1 MNKGSA
7 YWLKQTRNTNENFNL
22 IELANTQRAISN
34 FVKIQTGKDIPVEFI
49 SHDDGDSMTDGKK
62 IVISSTINT
71 HNLDAVVGT
80 ALHEAAHCK
89 HTDFFVLKKIA
100 NRLLEGNLM
109 GGRRWV
115 EMLLNFIEDRRIDN
129 LIYHNA
135 PGYQDY
141 YRSMYER
148 YFYSKV
154 IDKGLK
160 GKEYRE
166 ENWDSY
172 AFRIINIFNKNTDL
186 KALACLE
193 EVYNIIDLKT
203 ISRLTST
210 THSLEI
216 AIKIYELI
224 NKHFSIQNKPK
235 PNSLE
240 SNLESKPNFS
250 NPGNDKGPSKEEIK
264 KAFSK
269 QEEFLKGNVH
279 KVKSSKK
286 EKQQIEAI
294 SKSKVDVKN
303 VKATDYKGIE
313 HTDIPVHVIDGITP
327 TIIESNLYEVFGRV
341 NLMNK
346 QIDEGIAKGK
356 KLLSKLR
363 IRNEQITLH
372 SNRLKSGK
380 IDPRR
385 IHAASFEEDLFYKID
400 RANYKPISLHV
411 SIDGSGS
418 MFGVKW
424 NQTLINTIAL
434 GYISLH
440 MNNIDL
446 TISIRTTG
454 KDLGKSSMTAHV
466 PLLILAFN
474 SKKHTMSDLRR
485 LGHYKTKGLTPEGMC
500 LNALNEYIPNSSYYL
515 DSYLINMSDGY
526 PTFEK
531 QGKFTYKGEEA
542 ILDTA
547 KAVKNIKKKGVNI
560 LSYFIQSSTT
570 QTKEEEL
577 MENFQIMYGKGA
589 SFIDPKNMH
598 EVTKTLNNLFLKQ
611 NLVS

>member
-7 YWLKQTRNTNENFNL
+7 YWLKQTRNTNENFDL

-49 SHDDGDSMTDGKK
+49 GNDNGDSMTDGKK
-62 IVISSTINT
+62 ILISSTINT
-71 HNLDAVVGT
+71 HNLDSVVGT
-80 ALHEAAHCK
+80 ALHESAHCIY
-89 HTDFFVLKKIA
+89 TDFFVLKKIA
-100 NRLLEGNLM
+100 NRLLETNLM
-109 GGRRWV
+109 GGRRWI

-129 LIYHNA
+129 LVYHNA

-141 YRSMYER
+141 YRAMYDR
-148 YFYSKV
+148 YFYSKTV
-154 IDKGLK
+154 NKGLK

-166 ENWDSY
+166 ENWESY

-186 KALACLE
+186 KALTCLE
-193 EVYNIIDLKT
+193 DIYNIINLKT
-203 ISRLTST
+203 IGRLTST

-216 AIKIYELI
+216 AIEIYELL

-235 PNSLE
+235 SNS
-240 SNLESKPNFS
+240 
-250 NPGNDKGPSKEEIK
+250 PGNNKGPSKEEIK

-269 QEEFLKGNVH
+269 QEEFLKGNIH
-279 KVKSSKK
+279 KVKATKRQ
-286 EKQQIEAI
+286 KQQIEAI

-303 VKATDYKGIE
+303 VKAIDSKGVE

-346 QIDEGIAKGK
+346 QIDEGVAKGK
-356 KLLSKLR
+356 KLLRKLR
-363 IRNEQITLH
+363 IRNEQITLQ

-418 MFGVKW
+418 MDGIKW

-454 KDLGKSSMTAHV
+454 KDLSKSSMTAQV

-560 LSYFIQSSTT
+560 LSYFIKTPST

-577 MENFQIMYGKGA
+577 IENFQIMYGKEA
-589 SFIDPKNMH
+589 SFIDPKNMY

>member
-7 YWLKQTRNTNENFNL
+7 YWLKETRNTNENFDL

-34 FVKIQTGKDIPVEFI
+34 FVKIQTGKDIPIEFI
-49 SHDDGDSMTDGKK
+49 GSDNGDSMTDGKK
-62 IVISSTINT
+62 ILISSTINT
-71 HNLDAVVGT
+71 HNLDSIVGT
-80 ALHEAAHCK
+80 ALHESAHCMY
-89 HTDFFVLKKIA
+89 TDFFVLKKIA
-100 NRLLEGNLM
+100 NRLLESNLM
-109 GGRRWV
+109 GGRRWI

-129 LIYHNA
+129 LVYHNA

-141 YRSMYER
+141 YRAMYDR
-148 YFYSKV
+148 YFYSKTV
-154 IDKGLK
+154 DKGLK

-166 ENWDSY
+166 ENWESY

-186 KALACLE
+186 KALTCLE
-193 EVYNIIDLKT
+193 DIYNIIDLKT
-203 ISRLTST
+203 IGRLTST

-216 AIKIYELI
+216 AIEIYELL
-224 NKHFSIQNKPK
+224 NKHFSTQNKPK
-235 PNSLE
+235 SNS
-240 SNLESKPNFS
+240 
-250 NPGNDKGPSKEEIK
+250 PGNNKGPSKEEIK

-269 QEEFLKGNVH
+269 QEEFLKGNIH
-279 KVKSSKK
+279 KVKATKRQ
-286 EKQQIEAI
+286 KQQIEAI

-303 VKATDYKGIE
+303 VKATDSKGIE
-313 HTDIPVHVIDGITP
+313 HTDIPVHIIDGITP

-346 QIDEGIAKGK
+346 QIDEGVAKGK
-356 KLLSKLR
+356 KLLRKLR
-363 IRNEQITLH
+363 IRNEQITLQ

-418 MFGVKW
+418 MDGIKW

-454 KDLGKSSMTAHV
+454 RDLSKSSMTAHV

-531 QGKFTYKGEEA
+531 QGKFTYKGDEA

-560 LSYFIQSSTT
+560 LSYFIKTPST

-577 MENFQIMYGKGA
+577 IENFQIMYGKEA
-589 SFIDPKNMH
+589 SFIDPKNMY

>member
-1 MNKGSA
+1 MKTSKF
-7 YWLKQTRNTNENFNL
+7 WLTNNINNNENFNL

-34 FVKIQTGKDIPVEFI
+34 FVKIQTGKEIPIEFI
-49 SHDDGDSMTDGKK
+49 PNNNCDSMTDGKK

-71 HNLDAVVGT
+71 RNLDAVIGT

-89 HTDFFVLKKIA
+89 YTDFFVLKKIA
-100 NRLLEGNLM
+100 NRLLEVNLM
-109 GGRRWV
+109 GGRRWI
-115 EMLLNFIEDRRIDN
+115 ELLLNFIEDKRIDN
-129 LIYHNA
+129 LVYHNA

-141 YRSMYER
+141 YRAMYDR
-148 YFYSKV
+148 YFYSKTV
-154 IDKGLK
+154 DKGLK
-160 GKEYRE
+160 GKEYRG
-166 ENWDSY
+166 ENWEHY
-172 AFRIINIFNKNTDL
+172 MFRIINMFNKNADPTALKMLPQVYKVVDL
-186 KALACLE
+186 E
-193 EVYNIIDLKT
+193 NIG
-203 ISRLTST
+203 RLTST
-210 THSLEI
+210 KHSLEL
-216 AIKIYELI
+216 AITIYQLI
-224 NKHFSIQNKPK
+224 NMHFILNSKDKHQAQENRKGAKQNKT
-235 PNSLE
+235 
-240 SNLESKPNFS
+240 
-250 NPGNDKGPSKEEIK
+250 SKEEIK

-269 QEEFLKGNVH
+269 QQEFLKGNVYKSPITH
-279 KVKSSKK
+279 K
-286 EKQQIEAI
+286 ERKQVEAI
-294 SKSKVDVKN
+294 SKSNIDIKN
-303 VKATDYKGIE
+303 VKATDSKGIE
-313 HTDIPVHVIDGITP
+313 HTNIPVHVIDGITP

-346 QIDEGIAKGK
+346 QIDEGVAKGK
-356 KLLSKLR
+356 KLLRKLR
-363 IRNEQITLH
+363 IRNEQITLA
-372 SNRLKSGK
+372 SKRLKSGK

-385 IHAASFEEDLFYKID
+385 IYAANFEDDLFYKID

-411 SIDGSGS
+411 TIDGSGS
-418 MFGVKW
+418 MEGTKW
-424 NQTLINTIAL
+424 WQTLINTIAL

-454 KDLGKSSMTAHV
+454 RDLSKSSMTAQV
-466 PLLILAFN
+466 QLLILAFN
-474 SKKHTMSDLRR
+474 SKKHTLADLKR

-526 PTFEK
+526 PTFERY
-531 QGKFTYKGEEA
+531 GKFTYKGEEA

-577 MENFQIMYGKGA
+577 MENFQIMYGKEA
-589 SFIDPKNMH
+589 SFIDPKNMY

>member
-7 YWLKQTRNTNENFNL
+7 YWLKETRNTDENFDL

-34 FVKIQTGKDIPVEFI
+34 FVKIQTGKDIPIEFI
-49 SHDDGDSMTDGKK
+49 GSDNGDSMTDGKK
-62 IVISSTINT
+62 ILISSTINT
-71 HNLDAVVGT
+71 HNLDSIVGT
-80 ALHEAAHCK
+80 ALHESAHCMY
-89 HTDFFVLKKIA
+89 TDFFVLKKIA
-100 NRLLEGNLM
+100 NRLLESNLM
-109 GGRRWV
+109 GGRRWI

-129 LIYHNA
+129 LVYHNA

-141 YRSMYER
+141 YRAMYDR
-148 YFYSKV
+148 YFYSKTV
-154 IDKGLK
+154 DKGLK

-166 ENWDSY
+166 ENWESY

-186 KALACLE
+186 KALTCLE
-193 EVYNIIDLKT
+193 DIYNIIDLKT
-203 ISRLTST
+203 IGRLTST

-216 AIKIYELI
+216 AIEIYELL
-224 NKHFSIQNKPK
+224 NKHFSTQNKPK
-235 PNSLE
+235 SNS
-240 SNLESKPNFS
+240 
-250 NPGNDKGPSKEEIK
+250 PGNNKGPSKEEIK

-279 KVKSSKK
+279 KVKATKRQ
-286 EKQQIEAI
+286 KQQIEAI

-303 VKATDYKGIE
+303 VKAIDSKGVE

-346 QIDEGIAKGK
+346 QIDEGVAKGK
-356 KLLSKLR
+356 KLLRKLR
-363 IRNEQITLH
+363 IRNEQITLN

-418 MFGVKW
+418 MEGTKW
-424 NQTLINTIAL
+424 WQTLINTIAL

-446 TISIRTTG
+446 TVSIRTTG
-454 KDLGKSSMTAHV
+454 KDLSKSSQTAHI

-474 SKKHTMSDLRR
+474 SKKHTMSDLKR
-485 LGHYKTKGLTPEGMC
+485 LGHYKVKGLTPEGMC
-500 LNALNEYIPNSSYYL
+500 LNALSEYIPNSSYYL

-526 PTFEK
+526 PTFE
-531 QGKFTYKGEEA
+531 QYGKFTYKGITA

-570 QTKEEEL
+570 KTKESEL
-577 MENFQIMYGKGA
+577 MENFQIMYGKEA

>member
-7 YWLKQTRNTNENFNL
+7 YWLKETRNTNENFDL

-34 FVKIQTGKDIPVEFI
+34 FVKILTKKDIPVEFFERNE
-49 SHDDGDSMTDGKK
+49 GDSMTDGKK
-62 IVISSTINT
+62 IAISSTINM
-71 HNLDAVVGT
+71 HNIDSVVGL
-80 ALHEAAHCK
+80 ALHEGAHCK

-100 NRLLEGNLM
+100 NRLLEVNLM
-109 GGRRWV
+109 GGRRWI
-115 EMLLNFIEDRRIDN
+115 ELLLNFIEDKRIDN
-129 LIYHNA
+129 LVYHNA

-141 YRSMYER
+141 YRAMYER
-148 YFYSKV
+148 YYYSKTV
-154 IDKGLK
+154 DQGLT
-160 GKEYRE
+160 GKEYRG
-166 ENWDSY
+166 ENWEHY
-172 AFRIINIFNKNTDL
+172 MFRIINMFNKNADPTALKMLSQVYKVVDL
-186 KALACLE
+186 E
-193 EVYNIIDLKT
+193 NIG
-203 ISRLTST
+203 RLTST
-210 THSLEI
+210 KHSLEL
-216 AIKIYELI
+216 AITIYDLI
-224 NKHFSIQNKPK
+224 NRYFAAQPSTPHQIQKNREGAKHNKT
-235 PNSLE
+235 
-240 SNLESKPNFS
+240 
-250 NPGNDKGPSKEEIK
+250 SKEEIK

-269 QEEFLKGNVH
+269 QQEFLKGNVH
-279 KVKSSKK
+279 KSKATK
-286 EKQQIEAI
+286 RQKQQIEAI

-303 VKATDYKGIE
+303 VKAIDSKGVE
-313 HTDIPVHVIDGITP
+313 HTDISVHVIDGITP

-346 QIDEGIAKGK
+346 QIDEGVAKGK
-356 KLLSKLR
+356 KLLRKLR
-363 IRNEQITLH
+363 IRNEQITLQ

-418 MFGVKW
+418 MDGIKW

-454 KDLGKSSMTAHV
+454 KDLSKSSMTAQV

-560 LSYFIQSSTT
+560 LSYFIKTPTT

-577 MENFQIMYGKGA
+577 IKNFQIMYGKEA
-589 SFIDPKNMH
+589 SFINPKNMH

>member
-7 YWLKQTRNTNENFNL
+7 YWLKPTRNTDENFNL
-22 IELANTQRAISN
+22 IELANTQRAITN
-34 FVKIQTGKDIPVEFI
+34 FVKIQTGKEIPVEFI
-49 SHDDGDSMTDGKK
+49 ANNEGDSMTDGKK
-62 IVISSTINT
+62 IAISSLINT
-71 HNLDAVVGT
+71 HNLDSVIGT

-89 HTDFFVLKKIA
+89 YTDFFVLKRIA
-100 NRLLEGNLM
+100 NRLLETNLM
-109 GGRRWV
+109 GGRRWI
-115 EMLLNFIEDRRIDN
+115 EMLLNFVEDRRIDN
-129 LIYHNA
+129 LVYHNA

-141 YRSMYER
+141 YRAMYDR
-148 YFYSKV
+148 YFYSTI

-172 AFRIINIFNKNTDL
+172 AFRIINLFNKNTDL

-193 EVYNIIDLKT
+193 EVHNIIDLKT
-203 ISRLTST
+203 IGRLTST
-210 THSLEI
+210 KHSLDV
-216 AIKIYELI
+216 AIEVYEVLNKYFSMQKREG
-224 NKHFSIQNKPK
+224 NKHQEQENRKGAKS
-235 PNSLE
+235 S
-240 SNLESKPNFS
+240 
-250 NPGNDKGPSKEEIK
+250 GPSKEELK
-264 KAFSK
+264 KAFGK

-279 KVKSSKK
+279 KAKVNKK

-294 SKSKVDVKN
+294 SKSKIDVKN
-303 VKATDYKGIE
+303 VTARDDKGTK
-313 HTDIPVHVIDGITP
+313 HTNIPVHVIDGITP
-327 TIIESNLYEVFGRV
+327 SIIESNLYEVFGRV

-346 QIDEGIAKGK
+346 QIDEGVVKGK
-356 KLLSKLR
+356 KLLRKLR
-363 IRNEQITLH
+363 IRNEQITLN

-418 MFGVKW
+418 MDGTKW

-434 GYISLH
+434 GYISIH

-454 KDLGKSSMTAHV
+454 QDLSKSSMTAHV

-474 SKKHTMSDLRR
+474 SKKHTLSDLRR

-560 LSYFIQSSTT
+560 LSYFIQSSSTKV
-570 QTKEEEL
+570 KEEEL
-577 MENFQIMYGKGA
+577 MENFQIMYGKEA

-598 EVTKTLNNLFLKQ
+598 EVTKTLNDLFLKQ

>member
-100 NRLLEGNLM
+100 NRLLETNLM
-109 GGRRWV
+109 GGRRWI

-129 LIYHNA
+129 LVYHNA

-356 KLLSKLR
+356 KLLRKLR
-363 IRNEQITLH
+363 IRNEQITLQ

>member
-7 YWLKQTRNTNENFNL
+7 YWLKETRNTDENFDL

-34 FVKIQTGKDIPVEFI
+34 FVKIQTGKDIPVEFVANN
-49 SHDDGDSMTDGKK
+49 DGDSMTDGKK
-62 IVISSTINT
+62 ILISSTINT
-71 HNLDAVVGT
+71 HNLDSVVGT
-80 ALHEAAHCK
+80 ALHESAHCK
-89 HTDFFVLKKIA
+89 YTDFLVLKKIA
-100 NRLLEGNLM
+100 NRLLETNLM
-109 GGRRWV
+109 GGRRWI
-115 EMLLNFIEDRRIDN
+115 EMLLNFVEDRRIDN
-129 LIYHNA
+129 LVYHNA

-141 YRSMYER
+141 YRAMYDR
-148 YFYSKV
+148 YFYSKIV
-154 IDKGLK
+154 DKGLK

-172 AFRIINIFNKNTDL
+172 AFRIINLFNKNTDL

-203 ISRLTST
+203 IGRLTST
-210 THSLEI
+210 KHSLDV
-216 AIKIYELI
+216 AIEVYELL
-224 NKHFSIQNKPK
+224 NKYFSIQKREGNKHQEQENRK
-235 PNSLE
+235 GAK
-240 SNLESKPNFS
+240 SN
-250 NPGNDKGPSKEEIK
+250 GPSKEEIK
-264 KAFSK
+264 KAFAK

-279 KVKSSKK
+279 KSKVNKK
-286 EKQQIEAI
+286 EKQQIDAI
-294 SKSKVDVKN
+294 SKSKIDVKN
-303 VKATDYKGIE
+303 VTARDDKGVK
-313 HTDIPVHVIDGITP
+313 HTNIPVHVIDGITP
-327 TIIESNLYEVFGRV
+327 SIIESNLYECFGRV

-346 QIDEGIAKGK
+346 QIDEGVAKGK
-356 KLLSKLR
+356 KLLRKLR
-363 IRNEQITLH
+363 IRNEQITLQ

-418 MFGVKW
+418 MDGIKW

-454 KDLGKSSMTAHV
+454 KDLSKSSMTAQV

-526 PTFEK
+526 PTFE
-531 QGKFTYKGEEA
+531 QYGKFTYKGITA

-570 QTKEEEL
+570 KTKESEL
-577 MENFQIMYGKGA
+577 MENFQIMYGKEA

>member
-1 MNKGSA
+1 MKTSKFWHTN
-7 YWLKQTRNTNENFNL
+7 NTNSSDNFNL

-34 FVKIQTGKDIPVEFI
+34 FVKIQTGKDIPVEFVANN
-49 SHDDGDSMTDGKK
+49 DGDSMTDGKK
-62 IVISSTINT
+62 ILISSTINT

-129 LIYHNA
+129 LTYHNA

-154 IDKGLK
+154 VDKGLK
-160 GKEYRE
+160 SKEYRE
-166 ENWDSY
+166 ENWEHY
-172 AFRIINIFNKNTDL
+172 MFRIINMFNKNADQT
-186 KALACLE
+186 ALQVLPTI
-193 EVYNIIDLKT
+193 YKMIDLKN
-203 ISRLTST
+203 IDRLKNTRD
-210 THSLEI
+210 SLEL
-216 AIKIYELI
+216 AITIYRLI
-224 NKHFSIQNKPK
+224 NKHFSSKKKPK

-250 NPGNDKGPSKEEIK
+250 NPGDNKGPSKEEIK

-303 VKATDYKGIE
+303 VKATDSKGIE

-327 TIIESNLYEVFGRV
+327 VIIESNLYEVFGRV
-341 NLMNK
+341 NLMDK
-346 QIDEGIAKGK
+346 QIDEGVAKGK
-356 KLLSKLR
+356 KLLRKLR
-363 IRNEQITLH
+363 IRNEQITLQ
-372 SNRLKSGK
+372 SNRLKQGK

-454 KDLGKSSMTAHV
+454 KDLSKSSMTAHV

-500 LNALNEYIPNSSYYL
+500 LNALSEYIPNSSYYL

-560 LSYFIQSSTT
+560 LSYFIKTPTT
-570 QTKEEEL
+570 QIKEEEL
-577 MENFQIMYGKGA
+577 IENFQIMYGKEA

>member
-7 YWLKQTRNTNENFNL
+7 YWLKETRNTDENFDL

-34 FVKIQTGKDIPVEFI
+34 FVKIQTGKEIPVEFI
-49 SHDDGDSMTDGKK
+49 ANNDGDSMTDGKR
-62 IVISSTINT
+62 ILISSLINT
-71 HNLDAVVGT
+71 HNLDSVVGT

-89 HTDFFVLKKIA
+89 HTDFLVLKKIA
-100 NRLLEGNLM
+100 NRLLETNLM
-109 GGRRWV
+109 GGRRWI
-115 EMLLNFIEDRRIDN
+115 EMLLNFVEDRRIDD
-129 LIYHNA
+129 LVYRNA

-141 YRSMYER
+141 YRAMYDR
-148 YFYSKV
+148 YFYSKI
-154 IDKGLK
+154 IDKGLR

-172 AFRIINIFNKNTDL
+172 AFRIINLFNKNTDL

-193 EVYNIIDLKT
+193 EVHNIIDLKN
-203 ISRLTST
+203 IGRLTST
-210 THSLEI
+210 KHSLDV
-216 AIKIYELI
+216 AIEVYEVL
-224 NKHFSIQNKPK
+224 NKYFSMQKR
-235 PNSLE
+235 E
-240 SNLESKPNFS
+240 GSKHQEQENRKGAKS
-250 NPGNDKGPSKEEIK
+250 SGPSKEEIK
-264 KAFSK
+264 KAFGK
-269 QEEFLKGNVH
+269 QEEFLKGNVPKA
-279 KVKSSKK
+279 KVNKR

-294 SKSKVDVKN
+294 SKSKIDVKN
-303 VKATDYKGIE
+303 VTARDYKGTK
-313 HTDIPVHVIDGITP
+313 HTNIPVHVIDGITP
-327 TIIESNLYEVFGRV
+327 SIIESNLYECFGRV
-341 NLMNK
+341 NLMDK
-346 QIDEGIAKGK
+346 QIDEGISKGK
-356 KLLSKLR
+356 KLLRKLR
-363 IRNEQITLH
+363 IRNEQITLN

-418 MFGVKW
+418 MEGKKW

-434 GYISLH
+434 GYISIH
-440 MNNIDL
+440 MSNIDL

-454 KDLGKSSMTAHV
+454 KDLSKSSMTSHI

-485 LGHYKTKGLTPEGMC
+485 LGHYKTNGLTPEGMC

-526 PTFEK
+526 PTFE
-531 QGKFTYKGEEA
+531 QYGKFTYKGITA

-560 LSYFIQSSTT
+560 LSYFIQSSSTK
-570 QTKEEEL
+570 TKEEEL
-577 MENFQIMYGKGA
+577 IENFQTMYGKEA

-598 EVTKTLNNLFLKQ
+598 EVTKTLNDLFLKQ

>member
-1 MNKGSA
+1 MLDIKVPSVGESISEVVIARWNKKTGDYVAMDELLCELESDKA
-7 YWLKQTRNTNENFNL
+7 TFELNAEKAGILTTKGNEGDTIKVGDIICL
-22 IELANTQRAISN
+22 IDETAAKPESSKPEVESIKPKIETTQPA
-34 FVKIQTGKDIPVEFI
+34 
-49 SHDDGDSMTDGKK
+49 
-62 IVISSTINT
+62 
-71 HNLDAVVGT
+71 
-80 ALHEAAHCK
+80 
-89 HTDFFVLKKIA
+89 
-100 NRLLEGNLM
+100 
-109 GGRRWV
+109 
-115 EMLLNFIEDRRIDN
+115 
-129 LIYHNA
+129 
-135 PGYQDY
+135 
-141 YRSMYER
+141 
-148 YFYSKV
+148 
-154 IDKGLK
+154 
-160 GKEYRE
+160 
-166 ENWDSY
+166 
-172 AFRIINIFNKNTDL
+172 IINEQP
-186 KALACLE
+186 A
-193 EVYNIIDLKT
+193 V
-203 ISRLTST
+203 
-210 THSLEI
+210 
-216 AIKIYELI
+216 
-224 NKHFSIQNKPK
+224 NKPFPSVAAAK
-235 PNSLE
+235 ILAE
-240 SNLESKPNFS
+240 
-250 NPGNDKGPSKEEIK
+250 KGI
-264 KAFSK
+264 
-269 QEEFLKGNVH
+269 
-279 KVKSSKK
+279 
-286 EKQQIEAI
+286 
-294 SKSKVDVKN
+294 DVKN
-303 VKATDYKGIE
+303 VKAIDSKGVE
-313 HTDIPVHVIDGITP
+313 HTDISVHVIDGITP

-346 QIDEGIAKGK
+346 QIDEGVIKGK
-356 KLLSKLR
+356 KLLRKLR
-363 IRNEQITLH
+363 IRNEQITLQ

-418 MFGVKW
+418 MDGIKW

-454 KDLGKSSMTAHV
+454 KDLSKSSMTAHV

-485 LGHYKTKGLTPEGMC
+485 LGHYKVKGLTPEGMC

-531 QGKFTYKGEEA
+531 HGNFTYKGEEA

-577 MENFQIMYGKGA
+577 IENFQLMYGKEA

-598 EVTKTLNNLFLKQ
+598 EVTKTLNSLFLER
-611 NLVS
+611 NLIS

>member
-7 YWLKQTRNTNENFNL
+7 YWLKETRNTDENFDL

-34 FVKIQTGKDIPVEFI
+34 FVKIQTGKEIPVEFI
-49 SHDDGDSMTDGKK
+49 ANNDGDSMTDGKR
-62 IVISSTINT
+62 ILISSLINT
-71 HNLDAVVGT
+71 HNLDSVVGT

-89 HTDFFVLKKIA
+89 YTDFLVLKKIA
-100 NRLLEGNLM
+100 NRLLETNLM
-109 GGRRWV
+109 GGRRWI
-115 EMLLNFIEDRRIDN
+115 EMLLNFVEDRRIDD
-129 LIYHNA
+129 LVYRNA

-141 YRSMYER
+141 YRAMYDR
-148 YFYSKV
+148 YFYSKI
-154 IDKGLK
+154 IDKGLR

-172 AFRIINIFNKNTDL
+172 AFRIINLFNKNTDL

-193 EVYNIIDLKT
+193 EVHNIIDLKT
-203 ISRLTST
+203 IGRLTST
-210 THSLEI
+210 KHSLDV
-216 AIKIYELI
+216 AIEVYEVL
-224 NKHFSIQNKPK
+224 NKYFSMQKR
-235 PNSLE
+235 E
-240 SNLESKPNFS
+240 GSKHQEQENRKGAKS
-250 NPGNDKGPSKEEIK
+250 SGPSKEEIK
-264 KAFSK
+264 KAFGK
-269 QEEFLKGNVH
+269 QEEFLKGNVPKA
-279 KVKSSKK
+279 KVNKR

-294 SKSKVDVKN
+294 SKSKIDVKN
-303 VKATDYKGIE
+303 VTARDYKGTK
-313 HTDIPVHVIDGITP
+313 HTNIPVHVIDGITP
-327 TIIESNLYEVFGRV
+327 SIIESNLYECFGRV
-341 NLMNK
+341 NLMDK
-346 QIDEGIAKGK
+346 QIDEGISKGK
-356 KLLSKLR
+356 KLLRKLR
-363 IRNEQITLH
+363 IRNEQITLN

-418 MFGVKW
+418 MEGKKW

-434 GYISLH
+434 GYISIH
-440 MNNIDL
+440 MSNIDL

-454 KDLGKSSMTAHV
+454 NDLAKSSMTAHV

-485 LGHYKTKGLTPEGMC
+485 LGHYKVKGLTPEGMC
-500 LNALNEYIPNSSYYL
+500 LNALSEYIPNSSYYL

-526 PTFEK
+526 PTFE
-531 QGKFTYKGEEA
+531 QYGKFTYKGITA

-560 LSYFIQSSTT
+560 LSYFIQSSSTK
-570 QTKEEEL
+570 TKEEEL
-577 MENFQIMYGKGA
+577 IENFQTMYGKEA

-598 EVTKTLNNLFLKQ
+598 EVTKTLNDLFLKQ

>member
-1 MNKGSA
+1 MDKGSA
-7 YWLKQTRNTNENFNL
+7 YWLKETRNTDDNFDL

-34 FVKIQTGKDIPVEFI
+34 FVKIQTGKEIPIEFMANN
-49 SHDDGDSMTDGKK
+49 DGDSMTDGKK
-62 IVISSTINT
+62 IIISSTINT
-71 HNLDAVVGT
+71 RNLDAVVGT

-89 HTDFFVLKKIA
+89 YTEFFVLKKIA
-100 NRLLEGNLM
+100 NRLLETNLM
-109 GGRRWV
+109 GGRRWI
-115 EMLLNFIEDRRIDN
+115 EMLLNFVEDRRIDN
-129 LIYHNA
+129 LVYHNA

-148 YFYSKV
+148 YYYSK
-154 IDKGLK
+154 IINQGLK
-160 GKEYRE
+160 GKEYRD
-166 ENWDSY
+166 ENWEHY
-172 AFRIINIFNKNTDL
+172 MFRIINMFNKNSDPT
-186 KALACLE
+186 ALQVLPE
-193 EVYNIIDLKT
+193 IYKVIDLKN
-203 ISRLTST
+203 IDRLKNTQD
-210 THSLEI
+210 SLEL
-216 AIKIYELI
+216 AITIYKFI
-224 NKHFSIQNKPK
+224 NLHFIHQSPTTKQTEENQKGAKQN
-235 PNSLE
+235 NTSR
-240 SNLESKPNFS
+240 
-250 NPGNDKGPSKEEIK
+250 EEIK
-264 KAFSK
+264 KAFNK
-269 QEEFLKGNVH
+269 QEEFLKGNIYKS
-279 KVKSSKK
+279 KVNKK

-303 VKATDYKGIE
+303 VKATDHKGIE
-313 HTDIPVHVIDGITP
+313 HTNIPVHVIDGITP
-327 TIIESNLYEVFGRV
+327 TIIESNLYEVFGKV

-346 QIDEGIAKGK
+346 QIDKGIAKGK
-356 KLLSKLR
+356 KLLRKLR

-418 MFGVKW
+418 MEGTKW

-434 GYISLH
+434 GYISIH
-440 MNNIDL
+440 MSNIDL

-454 KDLGKSSMTAHV
+454 NDLTKSSQTAYI

-485 LGHYKTKGLTPEGMC
+485 LGHYKVKGLTPEGMC

-526 PTFEK
+526 PTFE
-531 QGKFTYKGEEA
+531 QYGKFLYKGSEA

-547 KAVKNIKKKGVNI
+547 KAVRNIKKKGVNI
-560 LSYFIQSSTT
+560 LSYFIQAPTT
-570 QTKEEEL
+570 HTKEEEL
-577 MENFQIMYGKGA
+577 IENFQIMYGKEA

-598 EVTKTLNNLFLKQ
+598 EVTKTLNSLFLKQ

>member
-100 NRLLEGNLM
+100 NRLLETNLM
-109 GGRRWV
+109 GGRRWI

-129 LIYHNA
+129 LVYHNA

-560 LSYFIQSSTT
+560 LSYFIQSSSTKV
-570 QTKEEEL
+570 KEEEL
-577 MENFQIMYGKGA
+577 IENFQTMYGKEA

>member
-7 YWLKQTRNTNENFNL
+7 YWLKETRNPKDNFDL

-34 FVKIQTGKDIPVEFI
+34 FVKIQTGKEIPIDFI
-49 SHDDGDSMTDGKK
+49 PNNNCDSMTDGKK
-62 IVISSTINT
+62 IIISSTINT
-71 HNLDAVVGT
+71 RNLDAVIGT

-100 NRLLEGNLM
+100 NRLLETNLM
-109 GGRRWV
+109 GGRRWI
-115 EMLLNFIEDRRIDN
+115 EMLLNFVEDRRIDN
-129 LIYHNA
+129 LVYYNA

-141 YRSMYER
+141 YRSMYDR
-148 YFYSKV
+148 YFYSKIV
-154 IDKGLK
+154 DRGLK

-172 AFRIINIFNKNTDL
+172 AFRIINLFNKNTDL

-203 ISRLTST
+203 IGRLTST
-210 THSLEI
+210 KHSLDI
-216 AIKIYELI
+216 AIEVYELI
-224 NKHFSIQNKPK
+224 NKYFLIQKREGNKHQEQENRK
-235 PNSLE
+235 GAK
-240 SNLESKPNFS
+240 SN
-250 NPGNDKGPSKEEIK
+250 GPSKEEIK

-269 QEEFLKGNVH
+269 QENFLKGSVPKTPITH
-279 KVKSSKK
+279 R
-286 EKQQIEAI
+286 EKAQVEAI
-294 SKSKVDVKN
+294 SKSKIDVKN
-303 VKATDYKGIE
+303 VTAKDNKGVE
-313 HTDIPVHVIDGITP
+313 HTNIPVHVIDGITP
-327 TIIESNLYEVFGRV
+327 TIIESNLYEVFGKV

-356 KLLSKLR
+356 KLLRKLR
-363 IRNEQITLH
+363 IRNEQITLT

-418 MFGVKW
+418 MEGTKW
-424 NQTLINTIAL
+424 WQTLINTIAL

-446 TISIRTTG
+446 TVSIRTTG
-454 KDLGKSSMTAHV
+454 RDLNKSSMTAHI

-474 SKKHTMSDLRR
+474 SKKHTISDLRR

-531 QGKFTYKGEEA
+531 YGKFTYKGEEA

-547 KAVKNIKKKGVNI
+547 KAVKNIKKKGVKI

-570 QTKEEEL
+570 KTKEEEL
-577 MENFQIMYGKGA
+577 MENFQIMYGKEA

>member
-7 YWLKQTRNTNENFNL
+7 YWLKETRNTNENFDL

-34 FVKIQTGKDIPVEFI
+34 FVKIQTGKEIPIEFI
-49 SHDDGDSMTDGKK
+49 PNNNCDSMTDGKK

-71 HNLDAVVGT
+71 RNLDAVIGT

-89 HTDFFVLKKIA
+89 YTDFFVLKKIA
-100 NRLLEGNLM
+100 NRLLEVNLM
-109 GGRRWV
+109 GGRRWI
-115 EMLLNFIEDRRIDN
+115 ELLLNFIEDKRIDN
-129 LIYHNA
+129 LVYHNA

-141 YRSMYER
+141 YRAMYDR
-148 YFYSKV
+148 YFYSKTV
-154 IDKGLK
+154 DKGLK
-160 GKEYRE
+160 GKEYRG
-166 ENWDSY
+166 ENWEHY
-172 AFRIINIFNKNTDL
+172 MFRIINMFNKNADPTALKMLPQVYKVVDL
-186 KALACLE
+186 E
-193 EVYNIIDLKT
+193 NIG
-203 ISRLTST
+203 RLTST
-210 THSLEI
+210 KHSLEL
-216 AIKIYELI
+216 AITIYQLI
-224 NKHFSIQNKPK
+224 NMHFILNSKDKHQAQENRKGAKQNKT
-235 PNSLE
+235 
-240 SNLESKPNFS
+240 
-250 NPGNDKGPSKEEIK
+250 SKEEIK

-269 QEEFLKGNVH
+269 QQEFLKGNVYKSPITH
-279 KVKSSKK
+279 K
-286 EKQQIEAI
+286 ERKQVEAI
-294 SKSKVDVKN
+294 SKSNIDIKN
-303 VKATDYKGIE
+303 VKATDSKGIE
-313 HTDIPVHVIDGITP
+313 HTNIPVHVIDGITP

-346 QIDEGIAKGK
+346 QIDEGVAKGK
-356 KLLSKLR
+356 KLLRKLR
-363 IRNEQITLH
+363 IRNEQITLA
-372 SNRLKSGK
+372 SKRLKSGK

-385 IHAASFEEDLFYKID
+385 IYAANFEDDLFYKID

-411 SIDGSGS
+411 TIDGSGS
-418 MFGVKW
+418 MEGTKW
-424 NQTLINTIAL
+424 WQTLINTIAL

-454 KDLGKSSMTAHV
+454 RDLSKSSMTAQV

-474 SKKHTMSDLRR
+474 SKKHTLADLKR

-526 PTFEK
+526 PTFERY
-531 QGKFTYKGEEA
+531 GKFTYKGEEA

-577 MENFQIMYGKGA
+577 MENFQIMYGKEA
-589 SFIDPKNMH
+589 SFIDPKNMY